1 MKKFKKL
8 GMKKGESVNFL
19 NILAMVATVVVGLLF
34 LVLLW
39 QTLNY
44 LRVVTARIIYIVRI
58 ASKRSY

>member
-1 MKKFKKL
+1 
-8 GMKKGESVNFL
+8 MKKGESVNFL